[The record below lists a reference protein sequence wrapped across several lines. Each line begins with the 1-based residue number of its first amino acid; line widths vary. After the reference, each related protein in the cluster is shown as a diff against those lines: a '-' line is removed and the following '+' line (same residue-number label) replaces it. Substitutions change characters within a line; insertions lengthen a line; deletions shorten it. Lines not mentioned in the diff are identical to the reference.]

1 MRFTN
6 TLRVALRALRRNT
19 MRSMLTAL
27 GMIIGVAAVITM
39 VSIGNGA
46 KAQVEA
52 QVASLGQNLI
62 TVMPGSF
69 TSGGMRGGFGSSSTL
84 TPEDADAISAEV
96 HDIDGLSPEV
106 RGRNQ
111 ILANGLN
118 WNTNV
123 NGVGPDYP
131 YVRNWPIAS
140 GSMFTEQDIKS
151 LGKVCVIGKTVVDQ
165 LFPNEDPVGQTLRIR
180 NLPFRILGV
189 LSSKGFSIFGSD
201 EDDVVLIPFTSHM
214 RRVSRSTN
222 ISMIRIQAAEADKI
236 AEVKTA
242 VEDLLTQR
250 RRGREPDFTVRT
262 QEELATAAT
271 QTAKTMTGLLA
282 GIAGVSLIVGG
293 IGIMNIMLVSVTE
306 RTREIGIR
314 LAIGAHGRDVL
325 TQFLIEAILLSSLGG
340 IIGVAVGVG
349 GSQALSSYNGWPV
362 LVPTMWI
369 FISVAGSAIVGII
382 SGFYPAYKAA
392 QLDPIDAL
400 RYE

>member
-1 MRFTN
+1 MHFAN

-19 MRSMLTAL
+19 LRSLLTAL

-39 VSIGNGA
+39 VSIGSGA

-62 TVMPGSF
+62 TVMPGSYS
-69 TSGGMRGGFGSSSTL
+69 SGGMRGGFGSSVSL
-84 TPEDADAISAEV
+84 TPEDADAIAAEV
-96 HDIDGLSPEV
+96 ANIDGLSAEV
-106 RGRNQ
+106 RDRNQ
-111 ILANGLN
+111 VLANGLN

-131 YVRNWPIAS
+131 YVRNWPMEA
-140 GSMFTEQDIKS
+140 GAMFTEQDVKS
-151 LGKVCVIGKTVVDQ
+151 LGKVCVIGKTVADQ
-165 LFPNEDPVGQTLRIR
+165 MFPNEDPVGQTLRIR

-189 LSSKGFSIFGSD
+189 LSPKGFSIFGSD
-201 EDDVVLIPFTSHM
+201 EDDVVLIPYTSHM
-214 RRVSRSTN
+214 RRVSRRTS
-222 ISMIRIQAAEADKI
+222 ISMIRIQAADADKV
-236 AEVKTA
+236 AQVKQS

-262 QEELATAAT
+262 QEELASAAT
-271 QTAKTMTGLLA
+271 ATAKTMTGLLA

-314 LAIGAHGRDVL
+314 LAIGAHGKDVL

-340 IIGVAVGVG
+340 LVGVAVGVG

-362 LVPTMWI
+362 LVPTTWI
-369 FISVAGSAIVGII
+369 FISVAGSALVGII

>member
-1 MRFTN
+1 MHFAN

-19 MRSMLTAL
+19 LRSLLTAL

-39 VSIGNGA
+39 VSIGSGA

-62 TVMPGSF
+62 TVMPGSYS
-69 TSGGMRGGFGSSSTL
+69 SGGMRGGFGSSVSL
-84 TPEDADAISAEV
+84 TPEDADAIAAEV
-96 HDIDGLSPEV
+96 ANIDGLSAEV
-106 RGRNQ
+106 RDRNQ
-111 ILANGLN
+111 VLANGLN

-131 YVRNWPIAS
+131 YVRNWPMEA
-140 GSMFTEQDIKS
+140 GAMFTEQDVKS
-151 LGKVCVIGKTVVDQ
+151 LGKVCVIGKTVADQ
-165 LFPNEDPVGQTLRIR
+165 MFPNEDPVGQTLRIR
-180 NLPFRILGV
+180 DLPFRILGV
-189 LSSKGFSIFGSD
+189 LSPKGFSIFGSD
-201 EDDVVLIPFTSHM
+201 EDDVVLIPYTSHM
-214 RRVSRSTN
+214 RRVSRRTS
-222 ISMIRIQAAEADKI
+222 ISMIRIQAADADKV
-236 AEVKTA
+236 AQVKQS

-262 QEELATAAT
+262 QEELASAAT
-271 QTAKTMTGLLA
+271 ATAKTMTGLLA
-282 GIAGVSLIVGG
+282 GIAGVSLIVGR

-314 LAIGAHGRDVL
+314 LAIGAHGKDVL

-340 IIGVAVGVG
+340 LVGVAVGVG

-362 LVPTMWI
+362 LVPTTWI
-369 FISVAGSAIVGII
+369 FISVAGSALVGII

>member
-1 MRFTN
+1 MRFGSIIK
-6 TLRVALRALRRNT
+6 VALRALMRNT
-19 MRSMLTAL
+19 MRSILTAL
-27 GMIIGVAAVITM
+27 GIIIGVGAVIAM

-52 QVASLGQNLI
+52 QVAAMGQNLI
-62 TVMPGSF
+62 TVSPGSSS
-69 TSGGMRGGFGSSSTL
+69 SGGMRGGYGSSTSL
-84 TPEDADAISAEV
+84 TPEDADAILAEV
-96 HDIDGLSPEV
+96 KNIDGISPEV
-106 RGRNQ
+106 RGRKQ

-140 GSMFTEQDIKS
+140 GSMFTDQEVKS
-151 LGKVCVIGKTVVDQ
+151 LAKVCVLGKTVVDQ
-165 LFPNEDPVGQTLRIR
+165 VFPNEDPIGQTLRIG

-189 LSSKGFSIFGSD
+189 LSPKGFSLFGSD
-201 EDDVVLIPFTSHM
+201 EDDVVFIPYTSHM
-214 RRVSRSTN
+214 RRVSRQTN
-222 ISMIRIQAAEADKI
+222 VSMIRIQAAEPENI
-236 AEVKTA
+236 ASVKLA

-262 QEELATAAT
+262 QEELANAASAN
-271 QTAKTMTGLLA
+271 AKTMTGLLA

-340 IIGVAVGVG
+340 LIGVAVGVG
-349 GSQALSSYNGWPV
+349 GSQLLSHYNGWPV

-369 FISVAGSAIVGII
+369 GISVAGSAFVGIV
-382 SGFYPAYKAA
+382 SGFYPAFKAA